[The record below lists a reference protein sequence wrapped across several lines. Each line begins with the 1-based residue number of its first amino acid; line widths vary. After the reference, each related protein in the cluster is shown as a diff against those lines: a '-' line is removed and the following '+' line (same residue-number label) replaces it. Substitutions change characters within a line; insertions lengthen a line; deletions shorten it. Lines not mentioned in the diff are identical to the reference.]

1 MHIHFAIYIKEV
13 FIILLGNARS
23 STSTLIDI
31 FNKITFRAEWVID
44 VLIMKLS
51 PSIFSAHMQIY

>member
-44 VLIMKLS
+44 LLIMKLS
-51 PSIFSAHMQIY
+51 PSFFSAHMQIY